1 MKKIYAGIDVAKA
14 TLDMAIS
21 NQKEIRSFTN
31 DENGINQ
38 LVHYLKKE
46 PPAIIVMEATGGL
59 EKLLAAALTGA
70 GLPAVIVNPRQIRDF
85 ARAKGKL
92 AKTDAIDAR
101 IMADFACDIHPE
113 VRALSDQQTE
123 EIKALMVR
131 HQQVVRM
138 ITSENN
144 RLSSTN
150 KAVRS
155 SIQSHVQWLKLQLK
169 EIDKNLE
176 EQIQNSPVWR
186 EKDNI
191 LRSVPGVGPVLSI
204 TIMGSLPE
212 LGRINRKQIAA
223 LVGVA
228 PLNRDSGVMRGKRS
242 IWGGRARVRAALYM
256 ATLTSTRFNPVIRA
270 YYEHLLKA
278 GKAKKVALTACM
290 RKLLTIL
297 NVMIRNNNTWRYAN

>member
-70 GLPAVIVNPRQIRDF
+70 DLQAVIVNPRQIRDF

-92 AKTDAIDAR
+92 AKTDALDAR

-155 SIQSHVQWLKLQLK
+155 SIQSHVKWLKLQLK